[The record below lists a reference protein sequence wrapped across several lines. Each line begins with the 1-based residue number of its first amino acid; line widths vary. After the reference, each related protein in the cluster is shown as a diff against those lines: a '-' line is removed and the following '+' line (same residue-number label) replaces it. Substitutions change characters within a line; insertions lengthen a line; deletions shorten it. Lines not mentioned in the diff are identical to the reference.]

1 LSALLPDQ
9 LRQQFNGL
17 EQLLLL
23 QDKWPAFQLEAL
35 VNQVDQE
42 HGEMGMG
49 VNNDFPLARRCKA
62 TLDAVKTAKPELAA
76 AS

>member
-9 LRQQFNGL
+9 LRQQYNGL
-17 EQLLLL
+17 ELLLML
-23 QDKWPAFQLEAL
+23 QQKWPAFQLETL
-35 VNQVDQE
+35 VAEVDKE

-49 VNNDFPLARRCKA
+49 VNNDFPLSRRCKA
-62 TLDAVKTAKPELAA
+62 ALEASKALEPALAP